1 MMEDLLLIKEKDKSI
16 DSNIQQPE
24 INVDHSSNNSN
35 SSKSDSNKK
44 ENKNDEEN
52 EKVEIIIKPPEKL
65 LVNYNKWHYFLITWK
80 RLELLKLEWVRRKLG
95 IEQINTP
102 EKYARYW

>member
-1 MMEDLLLIKEKDKSI
+1 MMEDLLLIREKDKSK
-16 DSNIQQPE
+16 DLKIQQTDMNAD
-24 INVDHSSNNSN
+24 ISLNNSK
-35 SSKSDSNKK
+35 SSKSDLDKK

-52 EKVEIIIKPPEKL
+52 ENIENTKKPPEKL

-102 EKYARYW
+102 EAYARYW